1 MDITELGDPTV
12 ARPSKLADPLYY
24 SSVRA
29 LAAARKGS
37 VKSMT
42 GVSSYSAMEKGLLL
56 AEAV

>member
-29 LAAARKGS
+29 LAAAIQSGR
-37 VKSMT
+37 
-42 GVSSYSAMEKGLLL
+42 VSSLEVVDAMTRASLCCER
-56 AEAV
+56 V